1 MAEQIRRSAFSEEA
15 LAELGVRNA
24 VDRFAAAEVQRAA
37 DMVNTMPDESGVP
50 VDPVQRAVYMTL
62 ITTRLALMRQV
73 LCTEE
78 LMWYESAAAQ
88 TDPVRTVCDISSA
101 LRRFDGQ
108 IEILA
113 GGIVQSEHGTIDGVM
128 YTDVP
133 AERLIFAMLSLLT
146 EMFRSEPD
154 YRVFRLDVTRGQKE
168 IRIVMTFQ
176 CAETDSTRSFLPEDP
191 LPLPQ
196 DIAQAASPE
205 KLVGRFCET
214 FGVKL
219 VRCESDGEKQIVLT
233 LPAASPFAEHSEL
246 RSDRA
251 KYAGSNYTAYHAML
265 ARVVPLE
272 TLIGCEERYF

>member
-1 MAEQIRRSAFSEEA
+1 
-15 LAELGVRNA
+15 
-24 VDRFAAAEVQRAA
+24 
-37 DMVNTMPDESGVP
+37 
-50 VDPVQRAVYMTL
+50 
-62 ITTRLALMRQV
+62 
-73 LCTEE
+73 
-78 LMWYESAAAQ
+78 MWYESAAAQ
-88 TDPVRTVCDISSA
+88 TGLVRTVCDISSA

-176 CAETDSTRSFLPEDP
+176 RAETDSTRSFLPEDP

-196 DIAQAASPE
+196 DIAQ
-205 KLVGRFCET
+205 
-214 FGVKL
+214 
-219 VRCESDGEKQIVLT
+219 
-233 LPAASPFAEHSEL
+233 AASPFAEHSEL